1 MLKFYDKSSAPALLD
16 MLRRRSAGENPEIM
30 ATVTRVIDD
39 VKARG
44 DEALYEYSEKFDGVK
59 LTSLFMSEEEKE
71 RLIAMV
77 PDDLRRT
84 MERAAANIR
93 AFHEQQK
100 QTSWVD
106 ASEGRVMGQRVL
118 PLRRVGIY
126 VPGGRAAYPSSVLM
140 NAIPA

>member
-1 MLKFYDKSSAPALLD
+1 MLKFYDKSSAPELLD

-30 ATVTRVIDD
+30 ATVNRVIDD
-39 VKARG
+39 VRTRG

-59 LTSLFMSEEEKE
+59 LSSLFMSEEEKE

-84 MERAAANIR
+84 MERAAENIR

-100 QTSWVD
+100 QT
-106 ASEGRVMGQRVL
+106 
-118 PLRRVGIY
+118 
-126 VPGGRAAYPSSVLM
+126 
-140 NAIPA
+140 